1 MGRAAY
7 SNDLRARVVAEVTAG
22 CSRRAAAQRFK
33 VSASTAI
40 RWVELH
46 EETGSVRPRPRGGK
60 SRSPLEPHAPWL
72 LGLIANEPDLTLAE
86 IVERVLQILGVHTT
100 DSSFDRFFKR
110 HGLSFKKKD
119 SARHR
124 TGSAGRGRS
133 TRELE
138 GRSSPA

>member
-1 MGRAAY
+1 
-7 SNDLRARVVAEVTAG
+7 
-22 CSRRAAAQRFK
+22 
-33 VSASTAI
+33 
-40 RWVELH
+40 
-46 EETGSVRPRPRGGK
+46 
-60 SRSPLEPHAPWL
+60 LE
-72 LGLIANEPDLTLAE
+72 LIANEPDLTLAE

-100 DSSFDRFFKR
+100 DSSIDRFFKR

-138 GRSSPA
+138 GRSSAA